1 MVTSDGTH
9 LFVVGL
15 VERVQVFL
23 LTAFLLFLGNLQ
35 RSKILLELAFD
46 NPVLILGVLE
56 GNLCFLL
63 QVGQLISV
71 LEHEMHQALHVN
83 LDLNLMFFF
92 QILKLSLL
100 VSELGLFVFKL
111 LLTDHPEIAD
121 SDTFIVVHKS

>member
-35 RSKILLELAFD
+35 RSKILLEFAFD

-56 GNLCFLL
+56 SNLCFLL
-63 QVGQLISV
+63 VFESACRV
-71 LEHEMHQALHVN
+71 RALCLP
-83 LDLNLMFFF
+83 LDF
-92 QILKLSLL
+92 
-100 VSELGLFVFKL
+100 
-111 LLTDHPEIAD
+111 
-121 SDTFIVVHKS
+121 